1 MKNTLSKQYESRRP
15 LAVLPLSNFGGLAV
29 LDIINECGDTVIVA
43 AWNFGRGYENTRRH
57 TVKETTSGRSFIR
70 KGNHRFYL
78 DQMVR
83 I

>member
-1 MKNTLSKQYESRRP
+1 METTLSKQYESRRP
-15 LAVLPLSNFGGLAV
+15 LAVLPLSNFGGLAI

-43 AWNFGRGYENTRRH
+43 AWNFGRGYENTRRY

-70 KGNHRFYL
+70 KGNRRFYL
-78 DQMVR
+78 DQMLR

>member
-1 MKNTLSKQYESRRP
+1 MKTTLSKQYESRRP
-15 LAVLPLSNFGGLAV
+15 LAVLPLSNFGGIAV
-29 LDIINECGDTVIVA
+29 LDVINECGGTVIVA

-70 KGNHRFYL
+70 KGNRRFYL

>member
-1 MKNTLSKQYESRRP
+1 MKTTLSKQYESRRP
-15 LAVLPLSNFGGLAV
+15 LAVLPLSNFGGLAI
-29 LDIINECGDTVIVA
+29 LDILSECGDSIIIA

-70 KGNHRFYL
+70 KGNRRFYL
-78 DQMVR
+78 DQMQR